1 MKNKIDAGTIIRTVI
16 LALALINQILT
27 ASGHAIIPI
36 SDETITQ
43 LISAAVTVLTAIIAW
58 WKNNSFT
65 QEAIR
70 ADIYLEELRK
80 REEKLK

>member
-16 LALALINQILT
+16 LALALVNQLLT
-27 ASGHAIIPI
+27 ASGHPIINI

-43 LISAAVTVLTAIIAW
+43 LISAAATIVTAIIAW

-65 QEAIR
+65 QEAIEADKYLDQLR
-70 ADIYLEELRK
+70 ATK
-80 REEKLK
+80 

>member
-43 LISAAVTVLTAIIAW
+43 LIRAAATVLSAIIAW

-65 QEAIR
+65 QEAIE
-70 ADIYLEELRK
+70 ADQYLSRPRSNK
-80 REEKLK
+80 